1 MAILADL
8 ESTGGGRNPAG
19 VLDDPAVE
27 PATSQAAL
35 VKRRAHLSWVDV
47 AAGVRNELA
56 SDGCCRST
64 ATTSVTSAQDTRLG
78 NSRPLHVE
86 RRTVKITLVSAI
98 GG

>member
-47 AAGVRNELA
+47 ADACGTNWPAMDV
-56 SDGCCRST
+56 DFQPPPP
-64 ATTSVTSAQDTRLG
+64 SVTSAQDTRLG

-86 RRTVKITLVSAI
+86 RRAVKITLVSAI